1 MIRRGIICGFM
12 ALGLAGCSAGRE
24 VLNSV
29 PLIGSSTPSST
40 ATQTLNLEGALLTIS
55 LEGWLETDRQKSI
68 EGTLYTYKRS
78 GVSLGNL
85 ETLDIQALRA
95 HADNPVETFA
105 NSLQNNI
112 REVCKDPSLA
122 PLTRRQMGDFQATI
136 LRFSCETKA
145 RARAH
150 GGLRP
155 YEAGLYAIVPT
166 DNAMLVIQRAWSGA
180 ERGEDFPVLTL
191 RPDWKEFLDNLLV
204 SGPAPNT

>member
-12 ALGLAGCSAGRE
+12 TLGLAGCSAGRE

-40 ATQTLNLEGALLTIS
+40 ATQTLSLEGVLLTIS

-68 EGTLYTYKRS
+68 EGTLFTYNRPDRS
-78 GVSLGNL
+78 

-95 HADNPVETFA
+95 HADTSVETFA

-145 RARAH
+145 SARTH

-191 RPDWKEFLDNLLV
+191 RSDWKEFLEKLSV
-204 SGPAPNT
+204 SVPVS